1 MKEESQNLIN
11 PYIIDCNNINE
22 ETHSWPVGILY
33 NRRIVML
40 YELELITGGSGKI
53 FTDGKWLEAVKGD
66 IFFRKPGMDV
76 QGISGYYFCTII
88 FDPVYSK
95 SHKDIYN
102 SKVPYWL
109 AGENER
115 LPNVDFFDNIPYKF
129 NTPNFNEYLQLFLNI
144 FNTCS
149 QNNINNQLSMKT
161 DLLKIFTM
169 LNKELNTQSIAFK
182 SQSVKNNYKKIMLCK
197 NYIDNNLY
205 GSFSLDT
212 LADMCGLSR
221 TFFCRIF
228 GEIIG
233 QPPFEYIINQK
244 LSIAKMLLSTTNMS
258 IKEISSSCGFS
269 DVTYFYRL
277 FRRHFNMT
285 PKSYRE
291 NLQLF
296 DSVN

>member
-11 PYIIDCNNINE
+11 PYIIICNNINE

-33 NRRIVML
+33 NHRIVML
-40 YELELITGGSGKI
+40 YELELITGGYGKI
-53 FTDGKWLEAVKGD
+53 FTDGKWLEASKGD

-88 FDPVYSK
+88 FDPVYCK
-95 SHKDIYN
+95 SRKDIYN

-109 AGENER
+109 TGEKER
-115 LPNVDFFDNIPYKF
+115 LPDVDFFDNIPPKF
-129 NTPNFNEYLQLFLNI
+129 NVSNFNEYLQLFLNI
-144 FNTCS
+144 FNTWS
-149 QNNINNQLSMKT
+149 QKNNKNQLSMKIE
-161 DLLKIFTM
+161 LLKIFSL
-169 LNKELNTQSIAFK
+169 LNKELNNQSIAFK
-182 SQSVKNNYKKIMLCK
+182 NQSVKNNYKKIMLCK

-205 GSFSLDT
+205 SSFSLDS

-269 DVTYFYRL
+269 DVTYFYSL
-277 FRRHFNMT
+277 FRKHFKMT

-291 NLQLF
+291 NLQFF
-296 DSVN
+296 DNVN